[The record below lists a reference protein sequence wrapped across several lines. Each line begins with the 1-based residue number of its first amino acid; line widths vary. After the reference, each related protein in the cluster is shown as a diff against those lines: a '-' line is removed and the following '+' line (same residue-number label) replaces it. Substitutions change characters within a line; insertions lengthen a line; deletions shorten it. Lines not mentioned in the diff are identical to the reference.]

1 MAVSVATNPVPG
13 SGSLSFSTLRNTLT
27 NDTGSVSLSNYY
39 KGGSKVP
46 NATQNASLP
55 TSGAISVSN
64 FRNCISKVTATITGV
79 EVNVVASS
87 ILSGYYTSG
96 LAKTIRIQ
104 GTVISQTNDP
114 AMTVDGGS
122 PTVVGLDFQ
131 GGSINGHRGIVQS
144 INGLIVS
151 LSSYDNGIPIPT
163 YQSYEQV
170 GQNCYDVCPGGK
182 AGCYQQCDPV
192 YGYVTREYGPAA
204 SGTANITGGSG
215 TKATMSWYYWSQNG
229 RISWQ
234 INNPGIGYIQGDNV
248 SFAAAGYGSFT
259 ISISTD
265 KGGQGGGGNSGSGYE
280 GNPGRTA
287 LLLNNSVV
295 ITSSNGAGGAIRGGG
310 GQGGGGGGGGQ
321 EGGGGANTKIGRAHV

>member
-131 GGSINGHRGIVQS
+131 GGTINGHRGIVQS
-144 INGLIVS
+144 VN
-151 LSSYDNGIPIPT
+151 
-163 YQSYEQV
+163 E
-170 GQNCYDVCPGGK
+170 
-182 AGCYQQCDPV
+182 
-192 YGYVTREYGPAA
+192 
-204 SGTANITGGSG
+204 
-215 TKATMSWYYWSQNG
+215 
-229 RISWQ
+229 
-234 INNPGIGYIQGDNV
+234 
-248 SFAAAGYGSFT
+248 
-259 ISISTD
+259 
-265 KGGQGGGGNSGSGYE
+265 
-280 GNPGRTA
+280 
-287 LLLNNSVV
+287 
-295 ITSSNGAGGAIRGGG
+295 
-310 GQGGGGGGGGQ
+310 
-321 EGGGGANTKIGRAHV
+321 IGRAHV